1 MTENAF
7 NKLLFMVKYIMYRN
21 RGVILLKTIGN
32 FILDL
37 IIGAWL
43 IVAIFVTVCLLS
55 YNEFKVTTFGKTS
68 LLIIDSDFM
77 EPDYYEGDL
86 LLVKRN
92 NDSKINAGDKVFY
105 YNSALTSSVFI
116 YLDTVSGKEPVTKD
130 ETTFIIDG
138 QRVSGEYVIGKS
150 DSAKVYHKLGTY
162 LGIFTSRW
170 GFMFLVIFPTLFAI
184 IYEIMMIVEA
194 RQEIKAAARE
204 ELLAEGKHDLQD

>member
-1 MTENAF
+1 
-7 NKLLFMVKYIMYRN
+7 MYKN
-21 RGVILLKTIGN
+21 RGVILLKRIGN

-43 IVAIFVTVCLLS
+43 VVAIFVTVCLLS
-55 YNEFKVTTFGKTS
+55 YNDFNVSMFGKTS

-86 LLVKRN
+86 LFIKRN
-92 NDSKINAGDKVFY
+92 NDSKINPGDKVFY

-116 YLDTVSGKEPVTKD
+116 YLDTVSAKEPVTKD

-138 QRVSGEYVIGKS
+138 QRVSGEYVIGKV
-150 DSAKVYHKLGTY
+150 DSTKVYHKLGTY
-162 LGIFTSRW
+162 LAIFTSRW

-194 RQEIKAAARE
+194 RQDIRAAARE